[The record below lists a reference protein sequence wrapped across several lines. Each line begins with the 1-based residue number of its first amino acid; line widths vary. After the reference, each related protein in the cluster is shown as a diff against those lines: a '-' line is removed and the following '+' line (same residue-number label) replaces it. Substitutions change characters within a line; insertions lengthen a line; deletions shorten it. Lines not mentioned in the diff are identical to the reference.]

1 MDDERPS
8 VTAEGAAVMRALHQ
22 KLDDDPK
29 ILDDPISA
37 RLVDEH
43 SDFTG
48 RASNS
53 WSVCLRPPGCGSKPL
68 S

>member
-29 ILDDPISA
+29 ILDDRLLLALSIHAAIFISPA
-37 RLVDEH
+37 LSSSHACLCPLGYGSNQH
-43 SDFTG
+43 S
-48 RASNS
+48 
-53 WSVCLRPPGCGSKPL
+53 
-68 S
+68 